1 MPASVADLVKKYAQV
16 GLTLKKPEEY
26 EVQKLAEVLKQF
38 SQEQVVDLVA
48 RADHLPVLCSYIN
61 DGTPLT
67 AKIRFQPG
75 FDNMKVYREG
85 GDDEELLVQRA
96 MYRFVDGAGASHTA
110 VQMRDPL
117 PLRHGKTGD
126 AIFAASLAFFKTLRQ
141 MGHKGIAVQHYAF
154 DRSLH
159 GFMLRRFRQ
168 HHSMYA
174 KEGREEQ
181 LHGCPHLY
189 DPAFLEWV
197 VDTPCCNHD
206 VHNAFKWS
214 LFDYMANEE
223 LLKDMWAVAESH
235 SQWLWRHSR
244 IARSFPCCASALC
257 WPRGAL
263 RHCGCHIMLGGIG
276 GQSQHV

>member
-48 RADHLPVLCSYIN
+48 RACHRPVLCSYSN

-67 AKIRFQPG
+67 AKIRFQSG
-75 FDNMKVYREG
+75 FGNMKVRREG

-126 AIFAASLAFFKTLRQ
+126 AICAASLAFFKTLRH
-141 MGHKGIAVQHYAF
+141 MGHKA
-154 DRSLH
+154 
-159 GFMLRRFRQ
+159 
-168 HHSMYA
+168 
-174 KEGREEQ
+174 
-181 LHGCPHLY
+181 
-189 DPAFLEWV
+189 
-197 VDTPCCNHD
+197 
-206 VHNAFKWS
+206 
-214 LFDYMANEE
+214 
-223 LLKDMWAVAESH
+223 
-235 SQWLWRHSR
+235 
-244 IARSFPCCASALC
+244 
-257 WPRGAL
+257 
-263 RHCGCHIMLGGIG
+263 
-276 GQSQHV
+276 